1 MTLSLTDL
9 LISTAIPVLLIV
21 GLELLILREVR
32 RRK

>member
-1 MTLSLTDL
+1 MTFSLTDL

-21 GLELLILREVR
+21 GLEIWILAEVR